1 MLKYQKLDLDSKNVK
16 QMMNLKVIGT
26 GSKGNAYLL
35 ENEQE
40 ALLIEC
46 GVSIQ
51 EIKKAVNFNISKI
64 SGCLVT
70 HEHGDHAK
78 SINEVMAAGINTYA
92 TVGTFRKSAFA
103 VKNHRQKEIPQKGQ
117 FQVGNFKV
125 ISFPTIHDVEEPC
138 GFLIYH
144 KECGVTLFLTDT
156 VYSGFKFKGLNNII
170 IEANY
175 DEAIINSKLSD
186 RKFLRDR
193 ILKSHMS
200 LDTCM
205 DFLKENDLSQVN
217 NIVLIHL
224 SDSNSH
230 ELNFVKEVS
239 EFTGKNVCSA
249 SNGLMISFGKTPF

>member
-1 MLKYQKLDLDSKNVK
+1 MK
-16 QMMNLKVIGT
+16 LKVIGT

-51 EIKKAVNFNISKI
+51 EIKKAVHFNVSKI
-64 SGCLVT
+64 SGCIVT

-78 SINEVMAAGINTYA
+78 SINEVMKAGIDTYA
-92 TVGTFRKSAFA
+92 TKGTFSKAQ
-103 VKNHRQKEIPQKGQ
+103 KNHRMKIIPQQGQ

-125 ISFPTIHDVEEPC
+125 ISFPTIHDVAEPC

-144 KECGVTLFLTDT
+144 QDCGVTLFLTDT
-156 VYSGFKFKGLNNII
+156 VYSGFTFKGLNNII
-170 IEANY
+170 VEANY
-175 DEAIINSKLSD
+175 AEEIIGEKLGD
-186 RKFLRDR
+186 MKFLRDR
-193 ILKSHMS
+193 ILNSHMS
-200 LDTCM
+200 IDTCLQ
-205 DFLKENDLSQVN
+205 FLKANDLSAVN

-230 ELNFVKEVS
+230 ELDFAKYVNKL
-239 EFTGKNVCSA
+239 TGKNVHVA
-249 SNGLMISFGKTPF
+249 DNGLQIEFNKTPF

>member
-1 MLKYQKLDLDSKNVK
+1 
-16 QMMNLKVIGT
+16 MMKLKVIGS

-46 GVSIQ
+46 GVNIK
-51 EIKKAVNFNISKI
+51 EIKKAVDFNVSKI
-64 SGCLVT
+64 SGCIVT

-78 SINEVMAAGINTYA
+78 SITEVLGSGINVYA
-92 TVGTFRKSAFA
+92 TKGTFENTKAGLTMKSS
-103 VKNHRQKEIPQKGQ
+103 RQIVIPQKGE

-125 ISFPTIHDVEEPC
+125 MSFPTIHDVAEPC

-144 KECGVTLFLTDT
+144 KDCGVTLFLTDT
-156 VYSGFKFKGLNNII
+156 VYSNFRFSGLNNII

-175 DEAIINSKLSD
+175 DNEIINEKLGD
-186 RKFLRDR
+186 KKFLRDR
-193 ILKSHMS
+193 IYQSHMS
-200 LDTCM
+200 LDTCLE
-205 DFLKENDLSQVN
+205 FLNANDLSAVN

-230 ELNFVKEVS
+230 EINFAKKVS
-239 EFTGKNVCSA
+239 AITGKTVTTADGGMTINF
-249 SNGLMISFGKTPF
+249 NKTPF

>member
-1 MLKYQKLDLDSKNVK
+1 MKLR
-16 QMMNLKVIGT
+16 VIGT

-51 EIKKAVNFNISKI
+51 EIKKAVNFNVSKI
-64 SGCLVT
+64 SGCIVT

-78 SINEVMAAGINTYA
+78 SINEVMKAGINVYA
-92 TVGTFRKSAFA
+92 TNGTFSKT
-103 VKNHRQKEIPQKGQ
+103 VKVKHHRNIAIPQKGK

-144 KECGVTLFLTDT
+144 QDCGVTLFLTDT
-156 VYSGFKFKGLNNII
+156 VYSRFTFKGLNNII
-170 IEANY
+170 VEANY
-175 DEAIINSKLSD
+175 AEEIIGEKLGD
-186 RKFLRDR
+186 MKFLRDR
-193 ILKSHMS
+193 ILNSHMS
-200 LDTCM
+200 IDTCLQ
-205 DFLKENDLSQVN
+205 FLKANDLSAVN

-230 ELNFVKEVS
+230 ELDFAKYVNKL
-239 EFTGKNVCSA
+239 TGKNVHIA
-249 SNGLMISFGKTPF
+249 DNGLHIDFNKTPF